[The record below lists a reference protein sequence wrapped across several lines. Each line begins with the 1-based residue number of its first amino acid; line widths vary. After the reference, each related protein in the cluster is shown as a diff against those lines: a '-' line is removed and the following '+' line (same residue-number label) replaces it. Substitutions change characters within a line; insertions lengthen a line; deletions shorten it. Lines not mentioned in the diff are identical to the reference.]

1 MHFYGYYLQK
11 KETHNFFK
19 EEMKILH
26 SEGNIKQ
33 RSFGF
38 FHDNELCKN
47 EVRKQ
52 CTKSTVLFFQSVFSL
67 FCQGFSSVI
76 LETQLSAM
84 QVRIEFPSS
93 KKSEFLWFQVNKT
106 PFFITK
112 LSSEKQQQVRN
123 HKNKRAIPWTGWM
136 LSWSCWMDEPSI
148 LKSWHIWAEKNFFW
162 KTPTKIRCVCT
173 YGSNVRRLVEKVKT
187 TSIIPFVRTLFRR
200 IYATLTGTFV
210 KGLLAAVDATP
221 ATPF

>member
-1 MHFYGYYLQK
+1 MHFYCYYLQK
-11 KETHNFFK
+11 KDNFFK

-84 QVRIEFPSS
+84 QVRIEFPS
-93 KKSEFLWFQVNKT
+93 
-106 PFFITK
+106 
-112 LSSEKQQQVRN
+112 
-123 HKNKRAIPWTGWM
+123 
-136 LSWSCWMDEPSI
+136 
-148 LKSWHIWAEKNFFW
+148 
-162 KTPTKIRCVCT
+162 
-173 YGSNVRRLVEKVKT
+173 
-187 TSIIPFVRTLFRR
+187 
-200 IYATLTGTFV
+200 
-210 KGLLAAVDATP
+210 
-221 ATPF
+221 

>member
-1 MHFYGYYLQK
+1 MHFYCYYLQK

-52 CTKSTVLFFQSVFSL
+52 CTKSTVLFSKVYFPFF
-67 FCQGFSSVI
+67 FCQEFSSVI

-84 QVRIEFPSS
+84 QVRIEFPSP
-93 KKSEFLWFQVNKT
+93 KKVSFYGFRLTEDHFSSQNFHLRGNNKWG
-106 PFFITK
+106 ITK
-112 LSSEKQQQVRN
+112 TKEPFHELDGFYRDLV
-123 HKNKRAIPWTGWM
+123 GWM
-136 LSWSCWMDEPSI
+136 NHPFWNHGIFEQKRTSF
-148 LKSWHIWAEKNFFW
+148 EKPPPRFD
-162 KTPTKIRCVCT
+162 VCALM
-173 YGSNVRRLVEKVKT
+173 V
-187 TSIIPFVRTLFRR
+187 
-200 IYATLTGTFV
+200 LT
-210 KGLLAAVDATP
+210 
-221 ATPF
+221 